1 MNHVQGSMIVFAD
14 TDTAEGLG
22 RAVNA
27 PTTAKEFRDAGDEAL
42 IVFDGAGTKWAAEL
56 SDPEHEYHQ
65 LLEDA
70 QELVEGACA
79 YRSSAFGVR
88 EQIEQSPVPLLD
100 EYDGHP
106 SLRRLI
112 SDGYEVVTF

>member
-1 MNHVQGSMIVFAD
+1 MIVFAD

-70 QELVEGACA
+70 KNWWRAPAPTARVPSVSVS
-79 YRSSAFGVR
+79 RSSR
-88 EQIEQSPVPLLD
+88 VPFLCSTSTTATRAC
-100 EYDGHP
+100 G
-106 SLRRLI
+106 
-112 SDGYEVVTF
+112 G